1 MQRKFPVWRSALFVP
16 ANVERFVA
24 KAVDRGADALIID
37 LEDSVPPAE
46 KEPARALVPGI
57 VKRFRDTGRSD
68 VMVRINQ
75 PLELAVRDLEA
86 AIIPGVDAIMVTK
99 VEGAEHVRLLDEMV
113 TRLEQGRGLPV
124 GMIWFVG
131 LIEGPGPLARA
142 HDIARSTPRLA
153 GISLG
158 AEDYATA
165 IGAKPTEETLL
176 MPKQQVVQAARAAG
190 IMPLGTIGSIAD
202 FADLDGYARIVRRSS
217 DFGFV
222 GSACIHPAL
231 VPILNSGFS
240 PSAQDIAD
248 AERIV
253 ALNRQAAAEG
263 RASFAIDGS
272 MIDIPIVQRAEA
284 LLERANAIAAREGRS
299 STNICKER
307 P

>member
-1 MQRKFPVWRSALFVP
+1 MTMQRKFPVWRSALFVP

-37 LEDSVPPAE
+37 LEDSVPLAE
-46 KEPARALVPGI
+46 KEAARALVPGI
-57 VKRFRDTGRSD
+57 VKRFRDTGHSD
-68 VMVRINQ
+68 VIVRINQ

-86 AIIPGVDAIMVTK
+86 AVIVGVDAIMVTK
-99 VEGAEHVRLLDEMV
+99 VEGPEHLRLLDEMV
-113 TRLEQGRGLPV
+113 TRLEQSRRMPPGE
-124 GMIWFVG
+124 IWFIG
-131 LIEGPGPLARA
+131 LIEAPGPLARA

-176 MPKQQVVQAARAAG
+176 MPKQQLLQAARAAG
-190 IMPLGTIGSIAD
+190 IMPFGTIGSVAD
-202 FADLDGYARIVRRSS
+202 FGDLDGYTRIVKRSA

-222 GSACIHPAL
+222 GASCIHPSL

-240 PSAQDIAD
+240 PSKQEIAD

-253 ALNRQAAAEG
+253 ALDKQAAAEG
-263 RASFAIDGS
+263 RASFAIDGK
-272 MIDIPIVQRAEA
+272 MIDIPVVQRAEA
-284 LLERANAIAAREGRS
+284 LLARANAIAGR
-299 STNICKER
+299 NRRQR
-307 P
+307 PA

>member
-1 MQRKFPVWRSALFVP
+1 MTMMRKFPVWRSALFVP

-37 LEDSVPPAE
+37 LEDSVPLAQ
-46 KEPARALVPGI
+46 KDAARALVPEI
-57 VKRFRDTGRSD
+57 VKRFRDTGNSD

-75 PLELAVRDLEA
+75 PLELAVPDIESA
-86 AIIPGVDAIMVTK
+86 VIPGVDAIKITK
-99 VEGAEHVRLLDEMV
+99 VEGPEHLRLLDEMV
-113 TRLEQGRGLPV
+113 TRLEQSRGLPV
-124 GMIWFVG
+124 GKIWFVG
-131 LIEGPGPLARA
+131 LIEAPGPLAKA

-190 IMPLGTIGSIAD
+190 IMPLGTIGSVAD
-202 FADLDGYARIVRRSS
+202 FADLEGYTRIVRRSA
-217 DFGFV
+217 DFGFI
-222 GSACIHPAL
+222 GSACIHPSL
-231 VPILNSGFS
+231 VPILNAGFS
-240 PSAQDIAD
+240 PSVEEVAY

-253 ALNRQAAAEG
+253 ALDRQAAAEG
-263 RASFAIDGS
+263 RASFALDGK

-284 LLERANAIAAREGRS
+284 LLERANAIAARSRRVPGS
-299 STNICKER
+299 A
-307 P
+307 